1 MNPSRQIPSLMII
14 SGIAILMVFIVLLA
28 LSLPWGFLLPGSLHL
43 PDGSDICLY
52 PSAGGR
58 TLENTWD
65 TILQRTGINE
75 TEAVFEDLTLH
86 ITPDETLD
94 SMTLEFYTEH
104 EGKVTGYTADLTYF
118 PGTCGRL
125 RITTT
130 RTPANDIVLQN
141 RQSPR
146 VILANMDQ
154 FSAASLGVRNRSVRI
169 ITGVS
174 RHIRDMNFGYEAN
187 ACLDLFLLKDRK
199 FIPLDKIRLND
210 TTQIADH
217 WSVIPEYCYQTKE
230 IGRFCDSA
238 GLIIVFPDSQIRSA
252 DIIYR
257 PEGTQ
262 AVPLADRCPHGNIT
276 GQSCS
281 HTFWGSSCTNWSLP
295 ANWTTVY
302 PEDRGAGFIFGAPGE
317 S

>member
-1 MNPSRQIPSLMII
+1 MNPSRQIPPWMII
-14 SGIAILMVFIVLLA
+14 SGIAVLAIIIVLLA
-28 LSLPWGFLLPGSLHL
+28 LSLPGGFLLPGSLHL
-43 PDGSDICLY
+43 PDGSEICLY
-52 PSAGGR
+52 PSAEGK

-65 TILQRTGINE
+65 TILRRTGINE
-75 TEAVFEDLTLH
+75 SEAAFEDLMLH

-94 SMTLEFYTEH
+94 SMTLVFYTEH

-125 RITTT
+125 RITST
-130 RTPANDIVLQN
+130 RTPANDIVLRD

-174 RHIRDMNFGYEAN
+174 RHIRDANFRYEAN

-199 FIPLDKIRLND
+199 FIPLDNIKLNN
-210 TTQIADH
+210 TAHIADH

-238 GLIIVFPDSQIRSA
+238 GSIIVFPDNQIRSA

-257 PEGTQ
+257 PEGTP
-262 AVPLADRCPHGNIT
+262 AVPLANRCPHGNVT

-295 ANWTTVY
+295 ANWTTIY
-302 PEDRGAGFIFGAPGE
+302 PEDPGAGFMFGAPR
-317 S
+317 